1 MPDPVTGEM
10 VEYYFLP
17 YGMVGEMPCC
27 SPFVHLSKS
36 IRQAYSTN
44 QIKANIST
52 MYSNTQNIL
61 VNKINRLARP

>member
-1 MPDPVTGEM
+1 MPDPVTGEP

-52 MYSNTQNIL
+52 MYSNT
-61 VNKINRLARP
+61 